1 MKTIAIIPA
10 RGGSKR
16 LPNKN
21 ILDFD
26 GKPLLA
32 YSIEFALEHNSLID
46 AVYVSTDDHS
56 IKEIALAYGAEV
68 IDRPSSLSTDDQPT
82 ITTLQ
87 HALKVLPNSI
97 ANIILLQ
104 PTNPL
109 RPKNLLPEA
118 FQKYDEGN
126 YDSLMTVTANHQ
138 KLGKIINGN
147 FIPFNYTFGQ
157 RSQDMEPLYYENGL
171 LYIMK
176 TDIVHKGGI
185 LAENNCSFIMDH
197 PFANIDID
205 TKEDFEFAEYL
216 LNKYK
221 K

>member
-21 ILDFD
+21 ILPIG

-32 YSIEFALEHNSLID
+32 YSIEYALAHSSIID
-46 AVYVSTDDHS
+46 AVYVSTDDLS
-56 IKEIALAYGAEV
+56 IKEIALTYGAEV
-68 IDRPSSLSTDDQPT
+68 IDRPASLSTDDQPT

-87 HALKVLPNSI
+87 HTLKVLPSGI
-97 ANIILLQ
+97 ENIILLQ

-109 RPKNLLPEA
+109 RPKNLLSDA
-118 FQKYDEGN
+118 FQKYNEGN

-138 KLGKIINGN
+138 KLGKIINEK
-147 FIPFNYTFGQ
+147 FIPYNYTFGQ

-171 LYIMK
+171 LYITK
-176 TDIVHKGGI
+176 ADTVQKGEI
-185 LAENNCSFIMDH
+185 LAEHNYSFILDH
-197 PFANIDID
+197 PFTQIDID
-205 TKEDFEFAEYL
+205 TEEDFKKAEFYL
-216 LNKYK
+216 NNF
-221 K
+221 